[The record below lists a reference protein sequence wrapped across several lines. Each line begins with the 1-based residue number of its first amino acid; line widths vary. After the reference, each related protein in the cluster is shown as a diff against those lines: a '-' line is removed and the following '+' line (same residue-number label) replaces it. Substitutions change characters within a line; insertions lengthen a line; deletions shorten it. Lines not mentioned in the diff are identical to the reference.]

1 MPPSS
6 SPATPSALDVA
17 GLAAGLLTRHRAAVP
32 VDPARL
38 AAAEGLRVETRPL
51 PRGAG
56 ERLEDGALVV
66 NAGLSPQWQ
75 RWAAARG
82 LGRYLLGQDA
92 SARLRD
98 ADLEEFAGYLLMPEG
113 SLGDTENPDYDLLS
127 DRFDV
132 PFEVVPFRLDRW
144 ACG

>member
-1 MPPSS
+1 LSAS
-6 SPATPSALDVA
+6 SPAAA
-17 GLAAGLLTRHRAAVP
+17 LAAGLLSRHGAAVP
-32 VDPARL
+32 VDPAAL
-38 AAAEGLRVETRPL
+38 ATAEGLRVETCPL

-56 ERLEDGALVV
+56 EHLEDGLLVV
-66 NAGLSPQWQ
+66 NAGLSPQWR

-82 LGRYLLGQDA
+82 LGRYLLGQDTPG
-92 SARLRD
+92 RLRD
-98 ADLEEFAGYLLMPEG
+98 SDLEEFAGYLLMPEAC
-113 SLGDTENPDYDLLS
+113 LGDTENPDYDLLS

>member
-1 MPPSS
+1 MSAS
-6 SPATPSALDVA
+6 SPAAA
-17 GLAAGLLTRHRAAVP
+17 LAADLLSRHPAAVP
-32 VDPARL
+32 IDPAVL
-38 AAAEGLRVETRPL
+38 AAAKGLRVETRPL

-56 ERLEDGALVV
+56 ERLEDGLLVV

-82 LGRYLLGQDA
+82 LGRYLLGQVTPGP
-92 SARLRD
+92 LRD
-98 ADLEEFAGYLLMPEG
+98 TDLEEFAGYLLMPEG
-113 SLGDTENPDYDLLS
+113 WLGDTENPDYDLLS

>member
-1 MPPSS
+1 L
-6 SPATPSALDVA
+6 SANSEVA
-17 GLAAGLLTRHRAAVP
+17 GLAAGLLTRHGAAVP

-38 AAAEGLRVETRPL
+38 ATAEGLRVETRTL

-66 NAGLSPQWQ
+66 NAGLSPQWR

-82 LGRYLLGQDA
+82 LGRHLLGQA
-92 SARLRD
+92 TPGRVRD
-98 ADLEEFAGYLLMPEG
+98 VDLEEFAGYLLMPEAW
-113 SLGDTENPDYDLLS
+113 LGDTENPDYERLS

-132 PFEVVPFRLDRW
+132 PLETVPFRLDRW